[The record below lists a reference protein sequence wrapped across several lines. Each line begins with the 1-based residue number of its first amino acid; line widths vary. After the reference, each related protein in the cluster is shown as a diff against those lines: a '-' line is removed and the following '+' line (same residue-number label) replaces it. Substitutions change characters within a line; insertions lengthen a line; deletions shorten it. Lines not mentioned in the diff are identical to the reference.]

1 MAISSQFIVD
11 TSILIAHIRQKSPE
25 SILEKAQQRFGEPVT
40 SDIVVFEL
48 EIGAQRRGRQLEF
61 ANLFPQMTAFPLSQE
76 ILLLA
81 AKLQAD
87 LLQKNQIIGIS
98 DVFIAATGIY
108 HDLPLLTLNTKHF
121 QRLIGLSILPLP

>member
-1 MAISSQFIVD
+1 
-11 TSILIAHIRQKSPE
+11 
-25 SILEKAQQRFGEPVT
+25 LEKAQQRFGEPVT